1 MANKSI
7 VIDFKVAG
15 LENCLNTFEEPEKDS
30 LIQPFLAHWIGIDE
44 QTPQYLKRCD
54 TSIVSVKLHKLK
66 IAIYWAAPYASDENS
81 AHSKEVE

>member
-30 LIQPFLAHWIGIDE
+30 LIQPFLARWIGIDE

-54 TSIVSVKLHKLK
+54 TLILQLHKLK
-66 IAIYWAAPYASDENS
+66 IAIYWTEPYVSNDT
-81 AHSKEVE
+81 

>member
-30 LIQPFLAHWIGIDE
+30 LFQPFLARWIGIDE

-54 TSIVSVKLHKLK
+54 TFTLQLHKLK
-66 IAIYWAAPYASDENS
+66 IAIYWTEPYVSNDT
-81 AHSKEVE
+81 

>member
-30 LIQPFLAHWIGIDE
+30 LIQPFLARWIGIDE
-44 QTPQYLKRCD
+44 QTLQYLKSCD
-54 TSIVSVKLHKLK
+54 TSILQLHKLK
-66 IAIYWAAPYASDENS
+66 IATYWTEPYVFNDT
-81 AHSKEVE
+81 

>member
-15 LENCLNTFEEPEKDS
+15 LENCLNTFEEPEKGS
-30 LIQPFLAHWIGIDE
+30 LIHPFLARWIGIDE

-54 TSIVSVKLHKLK
+54 TFILQLHELK
-66 IAIYWAAPYASDENS
+66 MYIYWTEPYVSNDT
-81 AHSKEVE
+81 

>member
-30 LIQPFLAHWIGIDE
+30 LIQPFLARWIGIDE
-44 QTPQYLKRCD
+44 QTPQYLKRRD
-54 TSIVSVKLHKLK
+54 TSILQLHKLK
-66 IAIYWAAPYASDENS
+66 IAIYWTEPYVSND
-81 AHSKEVE
+81 V